1 MNGGWG
7 SGADPCPPR
16 VRSPMPRAVRPPALW
31 PWFSLL
37 VASLGVIAAI
47 VWTAWPWALSL
58 PGITSRRAASAVPA
72 GPAPSERRRI
82 RLFFPQDSGDT
93 LKEQERELTP
103 RGSLTADVRAVLHA
117 LASGGGPGVLAPLP
131 PGLEIRQAYLDAVG
145 ILYLDF
151 GKGIQGVFGGP
162 GSQSDMALSAIVTTL
177 TTSFSEIKRVQFLS
191 EGHELAEVIG
201 GADLRRPVAPRF
213 PGEEGPRIT
222 SGPQE
227 AE

>member
-1 MNGGWG
+1 M
-7 SGADPCPPR
+7 PR
-16 VRSPMPRAVRPPALW
+16 VVRPPALW

-47 VWTAWPWALSL
+47 VWTAWPWAMSL
-58 PGITSRRAASAVPA
+58 PGVTSRRVVSAVPA

-82 RLFFPQDSGDT
+82 RLFFPQNSGDT
-93 LKEQERELTP
+93 LKEQEREFTP

-117 LASGGGPGVLAPLP
+117 LASGGGPGVLAPLS

-162 GSQSDMALSAIVTTL
+162 GPQSEMALSAIVTTL

-213 PGEEGPRIT
+213 PGEEGPPIT
-222 SGPQE
+222 SGLQD